1 MMNRKNS
8 PSGAGRAPRMTQND
22 MLSAMRQARKGGMSP
37 MQFVQQRLQRTPQ
50 AQQAMQIL
58 SGDQEQLHSMAEQI
72 ASQIGIDLN
81 AFVQE
86 ASSMF

>member
-1 MMNRKNS
+1 
-8 PSGAGRAPRMTQND
+8 MTQND